1 MKPAALATET
11 IDVAAFL
18 AISRKHLGLSSTT
31 LGGANAR
38 TALNPFKRHAPGS
51 RAKPN
56 SRVDGMRRYGN
67 LAQSLLLATGL
78 FSRPDWARSFPV
90 RRLLTQVAET

>member
-31 LGGANAR
+31 PGGANAR
-38 TALNPFKRHAPGS
+38 MALNPFKRHAPVS
-51 RAKPN
+51 SVVLRF
-56 SRVDGMRRYGN
+56 
-67 LAQSLLLATGL
+67 SLN
-78 FSRPDWARSFPV
+78 
-90 RRLLTQVAET
+90 QVGDLRG

>member
-31 LGGANAR
+31 PGGANAR
-38 TALNPFKRHAPGS
+38 MALNPFKRHAPGS

-56 SRVDGMRRYGN
+56 SRVERN
-67 LAQSLLLATGL
+67 EALWQSGPIPPSRDRTGRGR
-78 FSRPDWARSFPV
+78 SRSGV
-90 RRLLTQVAET
+90 C